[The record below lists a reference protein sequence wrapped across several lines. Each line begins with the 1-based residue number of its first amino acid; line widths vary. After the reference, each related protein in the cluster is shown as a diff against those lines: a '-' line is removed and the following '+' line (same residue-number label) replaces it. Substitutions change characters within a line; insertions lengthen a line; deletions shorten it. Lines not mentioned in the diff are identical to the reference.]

1 MWENGVDLI
10 SLITLPFTS
19 VMVKLVTWSTPAWSF
34 LTAELLSSV
43 TTASTAAAVTAVVK
57 LRLWLPRLTL
67 LSPRWSVVRT
77 KLSDTRARRWRAV
90 GWSCLF
96 AATSLPCARP
106 LGYSGD
112 GAIEERA
119 AGSV

>member
-1 MWENGVDLI
+1 MWEDGVDLI

-19 VMVKLVTWSTPAWSF
+19 VMVKLVVWSTPAWSL

-43 TTASTAAAVTAVVK
+43 TTASTAAAVVE

-77 KLSDTRARRWRAV
+77 
-90 GWSCLF
+90 
-96 AATSLPCARP
+96 
-106 LGYSGD
+106 
-112 GAIEERA
+112 
-119 AGSV
+119 